1 MESEDGKKRKKNWKF
16 SFIFKSLVKYALKD
30 SCEQFNIGTSWMGNG
45 ISNLQIFVEDKS
57 K

>member
-1 MESEDGKKRKKNWKF
+1 MESEYGKKRKKNWKF